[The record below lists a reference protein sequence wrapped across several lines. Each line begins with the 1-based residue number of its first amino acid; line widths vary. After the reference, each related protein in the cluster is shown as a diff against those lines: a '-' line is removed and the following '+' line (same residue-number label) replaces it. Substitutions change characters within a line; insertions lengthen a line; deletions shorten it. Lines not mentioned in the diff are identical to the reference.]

1 MDRGGRNC
9 SPAARGWRGKI
20 NVAAGRGPWTCS
32 TAAKSVP
39 RCFSRSSFQLRRERE
54 RPALFPFP
62 KSADHLFYQ
71 GVFDMCFDSVLSAIF
86 IPCEIRPDAFF
97 HQPLWNSRI
106 VWKFVI
112 EQLQLTIL
120 EKDSFWSDRWLTL
133 FLLRKTII
141 AVISLRII
149 AEEILKT
156 FTLVNRYFLPRRNHD
171 WETSFFPLF
180 KRNYRF
186 ARWKFSPFKQ
196 NARQIVVK

>member
-1 MDRGGRNC
+1 M
-9 SPAARGWRGKI
+9 
-20 NVAAGRGPWTCS
+20 NVFDSCQISAT
-32 TAAKSVP
+32 V
-39 RCFSRSSFQLRRERE
+39 FLSFQFSTPERERE
-54 RPALFPFP
+54 RDLP
-62 KSADHLFYQ
+62 SS
-71 GVFDMCFDSVLSAIF
+71 CFQSLRTICFTKVCSTCVSTLSYPPSSFHAKF
-86 IPCEIRPDAFF
+86 APMPFF

-120 EKDSFWSDRWLTL
+120 EKDSFWSDQWLTL
-133 FLLRKTII
+133 FLLRQTII

-196 NARQIVVK
+196 NARQLWNNENEKKFVLHFLYNSYETRLI

>member
-54 RPALFPFP
+54 RETCPLPVSKVCGP
-62 KSADHLFYQ
+62 
-71 GVFDMCFDSVLSAIF
+71 SVLPRCVRHVF
-86 IPCEIRPDAFF
+86 RLCLIRHLHSMRNSPRCLFSPTLMKLENSVKICDRTIAVNYSRKRFF
-97 HQPLWNSRI
+97 LI
-106 VWKFVI
+106 
-112 EQLQLTIL
+112 
-120 EKDSFWSDRWLTL
+120 WSMI
-133 FLLRKTII
+133 FLLWQTII
-141 AVISLRII
+141 ALISLRII
-149 AEEILKT
+149 AQEILKT

-186 ARWKFSPFKQ
+186 ARWKFSFMQ